1 MDSGKTVTI
10 QAVDYNGRYIVRDM
24 YGYTYPNID
33 RTNLAVMYGSS
44 QGLYVGQQVT
54 ALDSGKR
61 VTIVAIQ
68 LNGRFVVRDLYGY
81 TYTNIDRYNLTNY

>member
-1 MDSGKTVTI
+1 VTI
-10 QAVDYNGRYIVRDM
+10 QSVDYNGRFIVRDQ
-24 YGYTYPNID
+24 YGYTYTNID
-33 RTNLAVMYGSS
+33 RYNLAVMYGSS

-68 LNGRFVVRDLYGY
+68 LNGNFVVRDVYGY
-81 TYTNIDRYNLTNY
+81 TYTNVSRYNLSNY